1 MVDKAIIFSL
11 YYLKRLDIL
20 VKMEVYMKN
29 IELAQDKNWESYLK
43 FCQDNGLR
51 PGEMKNMFRF
61 SETTTIKEGAL

>member
-1 MVDKAIIFSL
+1 
-11 YYLKRLDIL
+11 
-20 VKMEVYMKN
+20 MKN
-29 IELAQDKNWESYLK
+29 IDLVEDKNWESYLK

>member
-1 MVDKAIIFSL
+1 
-11 YYLKRLDIL
+11 
-20 VKMEVYMKN
+20 MEENMKN
-29 IELAQDKNWESYLK
+29 ISLAEDKTWESYLK

>member
-1 MVDKAIIFSL
+1 
-11 YYLKRLDIL
+11 
-20 VKMEVYMKN
+20 MEVYMKN
-29 IELAQDKNWESYLK
+29 IDLAQDKDWKSYLK